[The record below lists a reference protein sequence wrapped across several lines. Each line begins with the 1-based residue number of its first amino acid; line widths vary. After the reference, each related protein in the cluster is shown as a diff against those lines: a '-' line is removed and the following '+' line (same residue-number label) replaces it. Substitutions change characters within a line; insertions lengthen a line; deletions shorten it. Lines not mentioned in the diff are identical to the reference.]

1 MELRGF
7 FYLPISDKISFM
19 EKKQQ
24 YCSLDIE
31 TSGFDPLNN
40 EILEV
45 GFAFFELGEK
55 GIVITEEWTQVFCPD
70 RPVGAQILGL
80 TGISQN
86 ELDSAPKFSE
96 YKEQLQQKLG
106 QAVIVGHNIG
116 FDTKFLETFGLKF
129 SGDQIDT
136 LDLVQWLLPTHHS
149 YNLENLMH
157 TFNISHKEAHRA
169 LADSK
174 ATLLLLEK
182 LLGVYNGFGKE
193 LKGGIGKLIKNTNFT
208 WADLLQNSLPPISFA
223 DAVKKRESKKL
234 KSQIKKTS
242 SLNAK
247 TIYDFGMDDNFVYE
261 TALLAQKQGNTL
273 LVVPKAR
280 QVLELYKE
288 GLAESAIFSPDV
300 SFDAKKF
307 LTALKRKISSPEE
320 AKFLLKILV
329 WYHTNWQTET
339 ITDLNLSF
347 FGGQFKS
354 LITGGKLAESS
365 TSGTVVCDME
375 VFLQLAENN
384 LYSNRFVALCG
395 LNEFENTIVSN
406 VGTKTSWGYLN
417 YLIKSYY
424 NSETETGDLKYK
436 VAVEQALSASDLF
449 FGLTSAMLQS
459 DPPGFLYFKITPQ
472 IENDERYVKIK
483 GAGESFVEKI
493 AEANKVLKSK
503 DIVRFLENISSFFQ
517 DSDNR
522 VRWIE
527 LAENRCSF
535 VNMPL
540 LINGLVETTLKKFAG
555 ICFADELV
563 FPELF
568 DFFVQRLGLENFTIV
583 RHSSLGPKEKKAVPT
598 KQGDLFSSLKKVL
611 NIKKSKVVFHVWPK
625 AVNVEELRGLFNS
638 AQKLPAVVLL
648 PNQTQVREFYD
659 ANYLSIKKFA
669 SLLAQS
675 NSGGS
680 NKIFRNFSINPKSLL
695 LATDKFILRA
705 ISGNQAVDPVNK
717 LAVRTLVLCRLP
729 FEQFTHPY
737 QEAVSQSLNNAFME
751 YSMPRALL
759 NFHNLIK
766 FFYTPELKEVYI
778 IDAKLAKEYAA
789 PFKNYYTAIP
799 GAEVFDGKL

>member
-1 MELRGF
+1 MTL
-7 FYLPISDKISFM
+7 
-19 EKKQQ
+19 EKKQI

-31 TSGFDPLNN
+31 TSGFDPLTN

-45 GFAFFELGEK
+45 GFAFFEVGGK
-55 GIVITEEWTQVFCPD
+55 GIIITEEWTQVFCPE
-70 RPVGAQILGL
+70 RLVPPQILGL

-86 ELDSAPKFSE
+86 ELDTAPKFSE
-96 YKEQLQQKLG
+96 FKELLQEKLG
-106 QAVIVGHNIG
+106 SAIIVGHNVG
-116 FDTKFLETFGLKF
+116 FDTKFLESSGLKF
-129 SGDQIDT
+129 SGQIIDT

-157 TFNISHKEAHRA
+157 TFSISHKEAHRA

-182 LLGVYNGFGKE
+182 LLGVYNGFDAK
-193 LKGGIGKLIKNTNFT
+193 LKSAIGKLIKGSNFT
-208 WADLLQNSLPPISFA
+208 WVELLENSLPDISFA
-223 DAVKKRESKKL
+223 KAAKKTESKKF
-234 KSQIKKTS
+234 KSQTKKNN
-242 SLNAK
+242 SLSANM
-247 TIYDFGMDDNFVYE
+247 IYDFGMDDNFVRE
-261 TALLAQKQGNTL
+261 TAMLAQKQGNAL

-280 QVLELYKE
+280 QVLELYKD
-288 GLAESAIFSPDV
+288 GLVDAAVFSPEV
-300 SFDAKKF
+300 SFDEKKF
-307 LTALKRKISSPEE
+307 LVTLKKKVTTPEE
-320 AKFLLKILV
+320 VKFLLKILV

-354 LITGGKLAESS
+354 LITGGKIIEHKN
-365 TSGTVVCDME
+365 SGVAVCDME
-375 VFLQLAENN
+375 VFLFLAENG
-384 LYSNRFVALCG
+384 LYAKRLAVVCG

-417 YLIKSYY
+417 YLLKSYY

-436 VAVEQALSASDLF
+436 SAVEAALVASDLF
-449 FGLTSAMLQS
+449 FGLTSALLQS
-459 DPPGFLYFKITPQ
+459 DPPGFMYFKITPQ
-472 IENDERYVKIK
+472 TENDERYVKIK
-483 GAGESFVEKI
+483 GAGVSFAEKI

-503 DIVRFLENISSFFQ
+503 DLIRFLENITSFFEEAE
-517 DSDNR
+517 NR

-540 LINGLVETTLKKFAG
+540 SITGLVKSAVKKFAEVS
-555 ICFADELV
+555 FADELV
-563 FPELF
+563 FTELLE
-568 DFFVQRLGLENFTIV
+568 FFVKRLGLESFVINN
-583 RHSSLGPKEKKAVPT
+583 HSSVTPNVKISPT
-598 KQGDLFSSLKKVL
+598 TRQGDLFSSLKKVL
-611 NIKKSKVVFHVWPK
+611 GSKKSKVMFHIWPK
-625 AVNVEELRGLFNS
+625 AVNMEELRGLFGNTQS
-638 AQKLPAVVLL
+638 LPAAVLL

-659 ANYLSIKKFA
+659 ANYQSIKKFA

-680 NKIFRNFSINPKSLL
+680 NKIFRNFSINPNSLL

-705 ISGNQAVDPVNK
+705 MSGNQAVDPVSK
-717 LAVRTLVLCRLP
+717 LAVKTLVLCRLP

-737 QEAVSQSLNNAFME
+737 QEAISQSLNNGFME
-751 YSMPRALL
+751 YALPRALL

-778 IDAKLAKEYAA
+778 IDAKLSKEYSA
-789 PFKNYYTAIP
+789 PFKNYYKAIP
-799 GAEVFDGKL
+799 GAEIPRL